1 MYTNSS
7 LIPSPK
13 DLILVLPRLAQRA
26 GAFAFYT
33 VPEHLDD
40 IIGKM
45 RYGGSVIAESTI
57 AEKVNATAS
66 NTTKAFFRSA
76 VGGSSQTA
84 ITAASATAASS
95 SPVDARAISEVLWSE
110 GLFSFQTLRNMGG
123 MFSYLMTR
131 WALGTFVVVSTIA

>member
-33 VPEHLDD
+33 VPEHLDG

-45 RYGGSVIAESTI
+45 RDGGSMIAESTV
-57 AEKVNATAS
+57 AERLNATAS
-66 NTTKAFFRSA
+66 NTTKFFFRSA
-76 VGGSSQTA
+76 SAPSTLSTA
-84 ITAASATAASS
+84 RATAAQANTI
-95 SPVDARAISEVLWSE
+95 VAETLTDNIW
-110 GLFSFQTLRNMGG
+110 SFQQTFRNLGG
-123 MFSYLMTR
+123 MFSYLTTR
-131 WALGTFVVVSTIA
+131 WALGVFFVVRCDLLIYDL